1 MSIPGEKISQL
12 FNAATLTGTEP
23 VPVVQG
29 GVTVQTSTAS
39 IAALGRFATQM
50 ASTLTGNPTGSPA
63 PPSAITLGANLSFA
77 GTVLNAA
84 GGGGGGALAF
94 SNIATATLSATQN
107 NVALA
112 SGINW
117 LQWTAASG
125 GSTVTGLSATN
136 ATAGAL
142 VYVRNY
148 STTDTITFPHLSGS
162 SSAGNLFSCPQGV
175 SNILGALSGM
185 FLIYDLANTI
195 WTLA

>member
-77 GTVLNAA
+77 GAVLNAA
-84 GGGGGGALAF
+84 GGGGGGAPAF
-94 SNIATATLSATQN
+94 SNIATAALSTTQD

-136 ATAGAL
+136 ATPGAL

-148 STTDTITFPHLSGS
+148 STTDTITFAHLSGS

-175 SNILGALSGM
+175 SDILAPLSGM
-185 FLIYDLANTI
+185 FLIYDLTNAV

>member
-1 MSIPGEKISQL
+1 MSLPGKRISDL
-12 FNAATLTGTEP
+12 SGATVLTGAEL
-23 VPVVQG
+23 VPVDQG
-29 GVTVQTSTAS
+29 LVTVQTSTGS
-39 IAALGRFATQM
+39 IAALSRVAQA

-63 PPSAITLGANLSFA
+63 LPSAITLGANLSFA

-84 GGGGGGALAF
+84 GGGGGGAPAF
-94 SNIATATLSATQN
+94 SNIATATLSTTQN

-117 LQWTAASG
+117 LKWTAASG

-136 ATAGAL
+136 ATPGAL

-148 STTDTITFPHLSGS
+148 STTDTITFAHLSGS

-175 SNILGALSGM
+175 SDILAPLSGM
-185 FLIYDLANTI
+185 FLIYDLTNTV
-195 WTLA
+195 WTIA